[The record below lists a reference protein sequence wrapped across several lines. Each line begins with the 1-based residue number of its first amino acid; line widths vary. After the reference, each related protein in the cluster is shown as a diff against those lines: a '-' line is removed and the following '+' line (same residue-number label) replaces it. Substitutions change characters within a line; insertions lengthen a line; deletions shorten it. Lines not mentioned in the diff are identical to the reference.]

1 VTEAAPDYAA
11 PLTGWRLW
19 LLDSDDE
26 GPVLTSPV
34 ATSRWPARVATTAS
48 CRAGCERPPAWE
60 CGCGL
65 YATAHL
71 RRLLTTGVTAGVVL
85 GCAALWGRVVEAT
98 EGWRAE
104 RGYPLVL
111 FAPTVDH
118 GGRFDV
124 QQAVLWRALV
134 RRPGITPPPD
144 PPDAATLRAL
154 AHRYAVP
161 VHAVPTLRRGHAA
174 WMDGPATV
182 VRDEAARGL
191 AARRLGDGHARL
203 RFERAVE
210 DLLAVL
216 DRQRP
221 PDGPP
226 PIIA

>member
-1 VTEAAPDYAA
+1 M
-11 PLTGWRLW
+11 
-19 LLDSDDE
+19 
-26 GPVLTSPV
+26 
-34 ATSRWPARVATTAS
+34 ATTAS

-71 RRLLTTGVTAGVVL
+71 HRLLTTGVTAGVVL
-85 GCAALWGRVVEAT
+85 GCTALWGRVVEAT

-111 FAPTVDH
+111 FAPTAEHVD
-118 GGRFDV
+118 RFDA
-124 QQAVLWRALV
+124 QQAALWRTLV
-134 RRPGITPPPD
+134 RRPGIAPQPD
-144 PPDAATLRAL
+144 PPDATTLRTL

-161 VHAVPTLRRGHAA
+161 VHAVPTLRRGHAEQT
-174 WMDGPATV
+174 DGPATV
-182 VRDEAARGL
+182 VRNEAARGL

-203 RFERAVE
+203 RFDRAVE

-216 DRQRP
+216 HRRHP

-226 PIIA
+226 PIVA

>member
-1 VTEAAPDYAA
+1 MTEAPDLAA

-19 LLDSDDE
+19 LLDADDE

-34 ATSRWPARVATTAS
+34 VTSRWPARVATTAS
-48 CRAGCERPPAWE
+48 CRAGCERPPAWG

-71 RRLLTTGVTAGVVL
+71 DRLLTTGVTAGVVL
-85 GCAALWGRVVEAT
+85 GCTALWGRVVEAT

-118 GGRFDV
+118 RNRSEV
-124 QQAVLWRALV
+124 QQDVLWRTLV
-134 RRPGITPPPD
+134 RRPGVAPQPD
-144 PPDAATLRAL
+144 PPDEATLRAL
-154 AHRYAVP
+154 ARRYAVP
-161 VHAVPTLRRGHAA
+161 VHPVPALRRAHAGQV
-174 WMDGPATV
+174 DRPATV
-182 VRDEAARGL
+182 LRDEAAQGL

-203 RFERAVE
+203 RFDRAVE

-221 PDGPP
+221 PEGPP
-226 PIIA
+226 PIVA

>member
-1 VTEAAPDYAA
+1 MTEAPDLAA

-34 ATSRWPARVATTAS
+34 VASRWPARVATTAS
-48 CRAGCERPPAWE
+48 CRAGCERPPAWG

-65 YATAHL
+65 YATTHL
-71 RRLLTTGVTAGVVL
+71 DCLLATGVTAGVVL
-85 GCAALWGRVVEAT
+85 GCTALWGRVVEAT

-118 GGRFDV
+118 RNRSDV
-124 QQAVLWRALV
+124 AQDVLWRTLV
-134 RRPGITPPPD
+134 RRPGVAPQPD
-144 PPDAATLRAL
+144 PPDDATLRAL
-154 AHRYAVP
+154 ARRYAVP
-161 VHAVPTLRRGHAA
+161 VHAVPTLRRAHAGPI
-174 WMDGPATV
+174 DRPATV
-182 VRDEAARGL
+182 LRDEAAQGL

-203 RFERAVE
+203 RFDRAVE
-210 DLLAVL
+210 DLLDVL

-221 PDGPP
+221 PEGPP
-226 PIIA
+226 PNLA